1 MDYYNLNRANQV
13 LVYYIKG
20 NSVGI
25 FSNMKNIILAS
36 ASPRRKELLKKI
48 GLRFTV
54 DPSGCAEDTAAGLE
68 PHALVRQI
76 SLDKANAV
84 AAKHPDSIIIAA
96 DTIGVIGAKILGKP
110 HTAQEAAKMLRAI
123 GGKNHLV
130 ITGFT
135 VLDTSTQKQITKTVE
150 TTVYIKTLSDAEIE
164 AYVRTG
170 EALDKAGA
178 YAIQGKG
185 ALLVEKIE
193 GDFYNVMGLPLSAL
207 AETLKSFGVDV
218 WNGDNSV

>member
-1 MDYYNLNRANQV
+1 
-13 LVYYIKG
+13 
-20 NSVGI
+20 
-25 FSNMKNIILAS
+25 MKNIILAS
-36 ASPRRKELLKKI
+36 ASPRRKELLEKI

-54 DPSGCAEDTAAGLE
+54 DPSGCAEDTAEELA
-68 PHALVRQI
+68 PHELVRQI
-76 SLDKANAV
+76 SLDKAHAV

-96 DTIGVIGAKILGKP
+96 DTIGVIGDKILGKP
-110 HTAQEAAKMLRAI
+110 HTARAAAKMLRAI
-123 GGKNHLV
+123 GGKAHLV

-135 VLDTSTQKQITKTVE
+135 ILDTSTQKQITKTVD
-150 TTVYIKTLSDAEIE
+150 TTVYIKNLTATEIE
-164 AYVRTG
+164 AYVQTG

-207 AETLKSFGVDV
+207 AETLKSFGIDV
-218 WNGDNSV
+218 WNSDNSV